1 MSSDQDG
8 ALRTSVATNGTNAST
23 TKSTATVDERVEFA
37 GIPLRNAVLTASGTF
52 GYGTEFAPF
61 LDLEKIGG
69 FVAKSLTLEPR
80 FGNPPPRIGETPS
93 GMLNAI
99 SIENVGVRAFLE
111 EKLLSLI
118 HI

>member
-1 MSSDQDG
+1 M
-8 ALRTSVATNGTNAST
+8 
-23 TKSTATVDERVEFA
+23 TADLDESVEFA
-37 GIPLRNAVLTASGTF
+37 GIALRNPVLTASGTF

-80 FGNPPPRIGETPS
+80 SGNPPPRIAETPA

-99 SIENVGVRAFLE
+99 SIENVGVQAFSRKSYPHFRRA
-111 EKLLSLI
+111 SS
-118 HI
+118 